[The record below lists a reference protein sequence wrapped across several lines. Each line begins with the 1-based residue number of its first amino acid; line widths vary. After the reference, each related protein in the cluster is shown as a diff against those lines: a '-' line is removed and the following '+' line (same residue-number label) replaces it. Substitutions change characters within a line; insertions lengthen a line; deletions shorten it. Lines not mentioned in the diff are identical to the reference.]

1 MLTVPTFWIVLL
13 YLTCTSAVDLKHNK
27 LPVRLTDVYFWS
39 VGRTSNAIP
48 SRCILWTT
56 HLYKVAFGPV
66 FPPDWWKN
74 NVSPQ
79 MLHLYKQWSA
89 MPSERPFCKKQTKK
103 NIGRTKALTAWKT
116 HKQNTLVDTTGL
128 QSGCFISFRLR
139 DSSIL
144 LLYDLPPTK
153 KKKLLSP
160 CAWAHPFMTSSLYE
174 YFGVLLEL
182 QLKSFLICISPVHC
196 DVNPY
201 PAVG

>member
-1 MLTVPTFWIVLL
+1 ML

-27 LPVRLTDVYFWS
+27 LTVRQMFISEVLHV
-39 VGRTSNAIP
+39 P
-48 SRCILWTT
+48 PMPL
-56 HLYKVAFGPV
+56 LPVAFCELHIFTKLPFAQF

-74 NVSPQ
+74 NVSLQ

-89 MPSERPFCKKQTKK
+89 MPSERPFCKKTNQK

-144 LLYDLPPTK
+144 LLYDLPPTEK
-153 KKKLLSP
+153 KNSWAPVPELIHSWPPLYMNISVCCWNFNSNLSSFAFLLRIV
-160 CAWAHPFMTSSLYE
+160 M
-174 YFGVLLEL
+174 
-182 QLKSFLICISPVHC
+182 
-196 DVNPY
+196 
-201 PAVG
+201 